1 MQIDS
6 IRDHERNQSES
17 MRDCRRVSQRD
28 GYGKPFVGEFISEDD
43 SVNVGVNVFD
53 SPLNGFSL
61 ELEK

>member
-1 MQIDS
+1 MLRRPREAKVPPKRDS
-6 IRDHERNQSES
+6 G
-17 MRDCRRVSQRD
+17 RVSQRD
-28 GYGKPFVGEFISEDD
+28 GYGKSFVGGFISEDD